1 MDLNKKLYLCRAKIL
16 YMEIRFKQSY
26 LKELYETGSCS
37 DKKHRFQPQI
47 ISKYRKT
54 VDLLEANATK
64 EDLYRFHSLHF
75 EALQGDKE
83 GLFSVRVNDQ
93 YRLELSI
100 EVIGREPVI
109 TVCTIE
115 EMSNHYK

>member
-1 MDLNKKLYLCRAKIL
+1 
-16 YMEIRFKQSY
+16 MEIKFRQAY
-26 LKELYETGSCS
+26 LKELYETGTCS

-47 ISKYRKT
+47 VSKYRKT

-64 EDLYRFHSLHF
+64 EDLYRFHSLRF
-75 EALQGDKE
+75 EALRGDKE

-100 EVIGREPVI
+100 EVIGQEPVI

-115 EMSNHYK
+115 ELSNHYK